1 MASRRSTMIAILTAG
16 MLALTGAVAG
26 PAVAGVVG
34 TAAQGSPVAPV
45 TAVRSGAAALVEA
58 DRGTGSTAD
67 DTGSTA
73 EGADAASARLARG
86 CERAFDAAQRRDM
99 ESFRDYDAAT
109 WRAVHD
115 PAAVSIFASG
125 ARIAGIDKIIAA
137 LARHFADREAGFTW
151 KELNRRVDGCRTA
164 FIEYETVYR
173 IDRVGFYQ
181 RALTVVTYTFSHGRW
196 VVIMDQ
202 GTLLPRPAGS

>member
-1 MASRRSTMIAILTAG
+1 LTAG
-16 MLALTGAVAG
+16 ALALTGGVAG
-26 PAVAGVVG
+26 PAVAGVIN
-34 TAAQGSPVAPV
+34 TASRGAPVAAVGSAQSAASFSSVDRAVGAVHDV
-45 TAVRSGAAALVEA
+45 TATSASDVTLSG
-58 DRGTGSTAD
+58 
-67 DTGSTA
+67 
-73 EGADAASARLARG
+73 LARG
-86 CERAFDAAQRRDM
+86 CERSFDAAQRRDM
-99 ESFRDYDAAT
+99 ESFRDYDAAA

-137 LARHFADREAGFTW
+137 LAGHFADREAGFTW
-151 KELNRRVDGCRTA
+151 KEINRRVDGCRTA

-196 VVIMDQ
+196 LVIMDQ